1 MLFEYVGFFL
11 PHNPSM
17 AIRVTLCTEI
27 RSIKGNWDYH
37 TILHLTIR

>member
-1 MLFEYVGFFL
+1 MLFEYVDFFL

-27 RSIKGNWDYH
+27 RNWDYH